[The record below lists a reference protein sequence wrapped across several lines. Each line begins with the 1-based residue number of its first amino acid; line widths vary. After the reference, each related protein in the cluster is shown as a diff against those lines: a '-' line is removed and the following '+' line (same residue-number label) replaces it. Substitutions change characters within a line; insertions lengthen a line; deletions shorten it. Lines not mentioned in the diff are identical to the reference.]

1 VVAQIPF
8 NGFPRARDR
17 SAAASLRLLAAILWD
32 ALRGRLGASPA
43 YIPMIGRPG
52 EVAVIS
58 TDEAQRHLATLAG
71 DAARPG
77 GTTSPLLRD
86 RALADQ
92 LSFLREHLHASPR
105 AA

>member
-71 DAARPG
+71 DAGETRWHNQSIAARPG
-77 GTTSPLLRD
+77 PCRS
-86 RALADQ
+86 AQ
-92 LSFLREHLHASPR
+92 LPP
-105 AA
+105 